1 MNKTEKL
8 NDKELEELRKFFEN
22 DHFAKNAGCHIDEA
36 GSGWSVCSM
45 DVTDAHRNAFGMI
58 MGGAMVTLAD
68 FAAAVIG
75 NRPGKYT
82 TANSVTTTF
91 VGNTKSDKIF
101 ANAVLKRD
109 GRSTNYI
116 EVEITD
122 DKGKQLAFVTVLG
135 FHLS

>member
-22 DHFAKNAGCHIDEA
+22 DHFAMNAGCRIDEA

-45 DVTDAHRNAFGMI
+45 NVTDAHRNAFGMI

-82 TANSVTTTF
+82 TANSVTTNETTTAALSGMGMTPQ
-91 VGNTKSDKIF
+91 VYAGKIR
-101 ANAVLKRD
+101 AVTAEDVVEAAKTLALHTTYFLK
-109 GRSTNYI
+109 GGS
-116 EVEITD
+116 
-122 DKGKQLAFVTVLG
+122 Q
-135 FHLS
+135 

>member
-1 MNKTEKL
+1 MNKTGKL
-8 NDKELEELRKFFEN
+8 DDKELEELRKFFDN
-22 DHFAKNAGCHIDEA
+22 DHFAMNAGCRIDEA

-75 NRPGKYT
+75 NRLGKYT

>member
-1 MNKTEKL
+1 MNQKEKL
-8 NDKELEELRKFFEN
+8 NEKELEELRKFFEN
-22 DHFAKNAGCHIDEA
+22 DRFAMTAGCRIDEV
-36 GSGWSVCSM
+36 GNGWSICSM
-45 DVTDAHRNAFGMI
+45 NITDAHRNAFGMI
-58 MGGAMVTLAD
+58 MGGAMMTLAD

-91 VGNTKSDKIF
+91 VGNSKSDKII
-101 ANAVLKRD
+101 AHAKLRRD

-122 DKGKQLAFVTVLG
+122 KEGKQLAFVTVLG
-135 FHLS
+135 FHLN